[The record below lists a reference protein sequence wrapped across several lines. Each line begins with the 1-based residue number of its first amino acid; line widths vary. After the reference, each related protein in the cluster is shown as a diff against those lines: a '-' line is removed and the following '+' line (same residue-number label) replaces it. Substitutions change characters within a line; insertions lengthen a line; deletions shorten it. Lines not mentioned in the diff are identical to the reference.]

1 MDGNGKRYPLSF
13 TRQCIK
19 ASIDFGIPRED
30 HSKEIL
36 QDLKE
41 LLSK

>member
-1 MDGNGKRYPLSF
+1 MDGKGKRYPLSF

-19 ASIDFGIPRED
+19 SAIDFNIPRED